1 MEHSFVSAL
10 LLMFLMADPLGNIP
24 IFISSLK
31 SVPEHRRSHVVIR
44 ECVIAALILC
54 IFAFGGKAF
63 LDALG
68 LSQAALSMGGGLI
81 VLLMAIRM
89 VFPSKEGVFGE
100 APGGEPFIVPL
111 AVPAIAGPST
121 LATILLLVG
130 SDPDRIPEWLLVVV
144 LTCAISAA
152 ILVFA
157 ERVQKIVG
165 ERTTAAFERLMG
177 LILATMAVQM
187 FLTGITQF
195 IQTTLKGAI

>member
-1 MEHSFVSAL
+1 MEYTFFSAL

-24 IFISSLK
+24 VFISTLK
-31 SVPEHRRSHVVIR
+31 QVAPERRSKIILR
-44 ECVIAALILC
+44 ECLIAALVLA

-68 LSQAALSMGGGLI
+68 LSQAALSIGGGLI

-111 AVPAIAGPST
+111 AIPAIAGPST

-130 SDPDRIPEWLLVVV
+130 HDPDRMLEWLTVV
-144 LTCAISAA
+144 LLTCLISAV

-157 ERVQKIVG
+157 ERVQALVG

-195 IQTTLKGAI
+195 IQTTLKGAL

>member
-10 LLMFLMADPLGNIP
+10 LLMFLMAAPLGNIP
-24 IFISSLK
+24 IFISALK
-31 SVPEHRRSHVVIR
+31 SVPEHRRSRVVIR

>member
-31 SVPEHRRSHVVIR
+31 SVQENRRSKVVIR
-44 ECVIAALILC
+44 ECFIAAVILC

-68 LSQAALSMGGGLI
+68 LSQAALFHRRRVDRFADGYSNGFPFQGRS
-81 VLLMAIRM
+81 IRRG
-89 VFPSKEGVFGE
+89 SW
-100 APGGEPFIVPL
+100 GEPFIVPL

-130 SDPDRIPEWLLVVV
+130 SDPDRMPEWLLVVV
-144 LTCAISAA
+144 LNLCNQCCD
-152 ILVFA
+152 F
-157 ERVQKIVG
+157 
-165 ERTTAAFERLMG
+165 G
-177 LILATMAVQM
+177 LCRKSTKTRRCSHYGR
-187 FLTGITQF
+187 F
-195 IQTTLKGAI
+195 

>member
-1 MEHSFVSAL
+1 MEYTFFSAL
-10 LLMFLMADPLGNIP
+10 LLMFLMADTLGNLP
-24 IFISSLK
+24 VFISTLK
-31 SVPEHRRSHVVIR
+31 QVAPERRSKIILR
-44 ECVIAALILC
+44 ECLIAALVLA

-68 LSQAALSMGGGLI
+68 LSQAALSIGGGLI

-111 AVPAIAGPST
+111 AIPAIAGPST

-130 SDPDRIPEWLLVVV
+130 HDPDRMLEWLAVV
-144 LTCAISAA
+144 LLTCLISAV

-157 ERVQKIVG
+157 ERVQALVG

-195 IQTTLKGAI
+195 IQTTLKGAL

>member
-1 MEHSFVSAL
+1 M
-10 LLMFLMADPLGNIP
+10 
-24 IFISSLK
+24 
-31 SVPEHRRSHVVIR
+31 VVR
-44 ECVIAALILC
+44 ECFIAALILGV
-54 IFAFGGKAF
+54 FAFGGKAF

-68 LSQAALSMGGGLI
+68 LSQAALSIGGGLI

-100 APGGEPFIVPL
+100 SPGGEPFIVPL

-130 SDPDRIPEWLLVVV
+130 SDPDRIPEWLLVVF
-144 LTCAISAA
+144 LTCAISAV

-157 ERVQKIVG
+157 ERVQAIVG

-187 FLTGITQF
+187 FLTGTTQF

>member
-1 MEHSFVSAL
+1 
-10 LLMFLMADPLGNIP
+10 MFLMADPLGNIP

-31 SVPEHRRSHVVIR
+31 SVQENRRSKVVIR
-44 ECVIAALILC
+44 ECFIAAVILC

-68 LSQAALSMGGGLI
+68 LSQAALSIGGGLI

-89 VFPSKEGVFGE
+89 VFPSKEVVFGE

-130 SDPDRIPEWLLVVV
+130 SDPDRMPEWLLVVV
-144 LTCAISAA
+144 LTCAISAV

-157 ERVQKIVG
+157 ERVQKLVG
-165 ERTTAAFERLMG
+165 VRTTAAFERLMG

-195 IQTTLKGAI
+195 IQTTLKGAF

>member
-1 MEHSFVSAL
+1 MEYTFFSAL

-24 IFISSLK
+24 VFISTLK
-31 SVPEHRRSHVVIR
+31 QVAPERRSKIILR
-44 ECVIAALILC
+44 ECLIAALVLA

-68 LSQAALSMGGGLI
+68 LSQAALSIGGGLI

-89 VFPSKEGVFGE
+89 VFPSKEGVFGL

-111 AVPAIAGPST
+111 AIPAIAGPST

-130 SDPDRIPEWLLVVV
+130 HDPDRMLEWLAVV
-144 LTCAISAA
+144 LLTCLISAV

-157 ERVQKIVG
+157 ERVQALVG

-195 IQTTLKGAI
+195 IQTTLKGAL

>member
-31 SVPEHRRSHVVIR
+31 SVPEHRRSRVVIR

-100 APGGEPFIVPL
+100 APGGVPL

>member
-1 MEHSFVSAL
+1 MEYTFFSAL

-24 IFISSLK
+24 VFISTLK
-31 SVPEHRRSHVVIR
+31 QVAPERRSKIILR
-44 ECVIAALILC
+44 ECLIAALVLA

-68 LSQAALSMGGGLI
+68 LSQAALSIGGGLI

-111 AVPAIAGPST
+111 AIPAIAGPST

-130 SDPDRIPEWLLVVV
+130 HDPDRMLEWLAVV
-144 LTCAISAA
+144 LLTCLISP
-152 ILVFA
+152 
-157 ERVQKIVG
+157 
-165 ERTTAAFERLMG
+165 RLSVSW
-177 LILATMAVQM
+177 A
-187 FLTGITQF
+187 
-195 IQTTLKGAI
+195 

>member
-1 MEHSFVSAL
+1 MEYTFFSAL

-24 IFISSLK
+24 VFISTLK
-31 SVPEHRRSHVVIR
+31 QVAPERRSKIILR
-44 ECVIAALILC
+44 ECLIAALVLA

-68 LSQAALSMGGGLI
+68 LSQAALSIGGGLI

-100 APGGEPFIVPL
+100 AAGGEPFIVPL
-111 AVPAIAGPST
+111 AIPAIAGPST

-130 SDPDRIPEWLLVVV
+130 HDPDRMLEWLAVV
-144 LTCAISAA
+144 LLTCLISAV

-157 ERVQKIVG
+157 ERVQALVG

-195 IQTTLKGAI
+195 IQTTLKGAL

>member
-1 MEHSFVSAL
+1 
-10 LLMFLMADPLGNIP
+10 
-24 IFISSLK
+24 
-31 SVPEHRRSHVVIR
+31 
-44 ECVIAALILC
+44 
-54 IFAFGGKAF
+54 
-63 LDALG
+63 
-68 LSQAALSMGGGLI
+68 MGGGLI
-81 VLLMAIRM
+81 VFFLAIRM

-130 SDPDRIPEWLLVVV
+130 SDPDRMPEWLLVVV
-144 LTCAISAA
+144 LTCAISAV

-157 ERVQKIVG
+157 ERVQKLVG
-165 ERTTAAFERLMG
+165 VRTTAAFERLMG

-195 IQTTLKGAI
+195 IQTTLKGAF

>member
-1 MEHSFVSAL
+1 MEYTFFSAL

-24 IFISSLK
+24 VFISTLK
-31 SVPEHRRSHVVIR
+31 QVAPERRSKIILR
-44 ECVIAALILC
+44 ECLIAALVLA

-68 LSQAALSMGGGLI
+68 LSQAALSIGGGLI

-111 AVPAIAGPST
+111 AIPAIAGPST

-130 SDPDRIPEWLLVVV
+130 HDPDRMLEWLAVV
-144 LTCAISAA
+144 LLTCLISAV
-152 ILVFA
+152 IFVFA
-157 ERVQKIVG
+157 ELVQALVG
-165 ERTTAAFERLMG
+165 ERTTAAF
-177 LILATMAVQM
+177 
-187 FLTGITQF
+187 
-195 IQTTLKGAI
+195 

>member
-1 MEHSFVSAL
+1 MEHSFISAL
-10 LLMFLMADPLGNIP
+10 LLMFLMADSLGNIP

-31 SVPEHRRSHVVIR
+31 SVPENRRSRVVIR
-44 ECVIAALILC
+44 ECFIAALILC
-54 IFAFGGKAF
+54 VFAFGGKAF

-130 SDPDRIPEWLLVVV
+130 GDPDRMPEWLLVVV
-144 LTCAISAA
+144 LTCAISAV

-157 ERVQKIVG
+157 ERVQKLVG

-195 IQTTLKGAI
+195 IQTTLKGAL

>member
-1 MEHSFVSAL
+1 
-10 LLMFLMADPLGNIP
+10 MFLMADPLGNIP

-31 SVPEHRRSHVVIR
+31 SVPEHRRSRVVIR

-81 VLLMAIRM
+81 VLLMVIRM

>member
-1 MEHSFVSAL
+1 
-10 LLMFLMADPLGNIP
+10 MFLMADPLGNIP

-31 SVPEHRRSHVVIR
+31 SVPEHRRSRVVIR

>member
-1 MEHSFVSAL
+1 
-10 LLMFLMADPLGNIP
+10 MFLMADPLGNIP

-31 SVPEHRRSHVVIR
+31 SVQENRRSKVVIR
-44 ECVIAALILC
+44 ECFIAAVILC
-54 IFAFGGKAF
+54 IFAFSGKAF

-68 LSQAALSMGGGLI
+68 LSQAALSIGGGLI

-130 SDPDRIPEWLLVVV
+130 SDPDRMPEWLLVVV
-144 LTCAISAA
+144 LTCAISAV

-157 ERVQKIVG
+157 ERVQKLVG
-165 ERTTAAFERLMG
+165 VRTTAAFERLMG

-195 IQTTLKGAI
+195 IQTTLKGAF

>member
-1 MEHSFVSAL
+1 MEYTFFSAQ

-24 IFISSLK
+24 VFISTLK
-31 SVPEHRRSHVVIR
+31 QVAPERRSKIILR
-44 ECVIAALILC
+44 ECLIAALVLA

-68 LSQAALSMGGGLI
+68 LSQAALSIGGGLI

-111 AVPAIAGPST
+111 AIPAIAGPST

-130 SDPDRIPEWLLVVV
+130 HDPDRMLEWLAVV
-144 LTCAISAA
+144 LLTCLISAV

-157 ERVQKIVG
+157 ERVQALVG

-195 IQTTLKGAI
+195 IQTTLKGAL

>member
-31 SVPEHRRSHVVIR
+31 SVPEHRRSRVVIR

-89 VFPSKEGVFGE
+89 VFRAFG
-100 APGGEPFIVPL
+100 
-111 AVPAIAGPST
+111 ST
-121 LATILLLVG
+121 CYCRAFDVG
-130 SDPDRIPEWLLVVV
+130 NDFTFSR
-144 LTCAISAA
+144 
-152 ILVFA
+152 
-157 ERVQKIVG
+157 Q
-165 ERTTAAFERLMG
+165 
-177 LILATMAVQM
+177 
-187 FLTGITQF
+187 
-195 IQTTLKGAI
+195 